1 MKQMT
6 FIPYKSI
13 GSVRFGSKREIVRKD
28 NPKYFEFRKNKFS
41 RNTTDNYGLYHVFYT
56 KENCVEAVEVFKG
69 IDIVL
74 DGVTIS
80 SLSPDELVR
89 HLSDPKMVKESDSI
103 NFPSNGLSLSI
114 NDGTIESYLFYARG
128 YWD

>member
-6 FIPYKSI
+6 FIPYESI
-13 GSVRFGSKREIVRKD
+13 GSVRFGSTREIVRKD
-28 NPKYFEFRKNKFS
+28 NPKYIEFRKNKFS

-80 SLSPDELVR
+80 HCRQTNWSAICQTLKWLKKVTVLTS
-89 HLSDPKMVKESDSI
+89 HLMV
-103 NFPSNGLSLSI
+103 
-114 NDGTIESYLFYARG
+114 YLFLLMTEQ
-128 YWD
+128 